1 MTGGMTGGMTAPAD
15 PADPC
20 VKDMAGTWGDILRL
34 LPIALRGWSYDVDG
48 TTVEVGSPDRGATI
62 TVDPLP
68 PRQFGLVQIP
78 RSRVALAFRGLDAGE
93 QESFLSQF
101 DRAFQRGGG

>member
-1 MTGGMTGGMTAPAD
+1 MTAPPG
-15 PADPC
+15 PADPTGPADQI

-48 TTVEVGSPDRGATI
+48 TTVEVGSPDRGTTI
-62 TVDPLP
+62 TVGPLP

-78 RSRVALAFRGLDAGE
+78 RSCVALAFRGLDAGE

>member
-1 MTGGMTGGMTAPAD
+1 MTGRMTAPAE
-15 PADPC
+15 PL

-34 LPIALRGWSYDVDG
+34 LPIALRGWSYEVDG
-48 TTVEVGSPDRGATI
+48 TTVEVGSPDRGVTI

-78 RSRVALAFRGLDAGE
+78 RSRVVLAFHGLAAGE
-93 QESFLSQF
+93 QDSLLRQF
-101 DRAFQRGGG
+101 DRAFHRGGG

>member
-1 MTGGMTGGMTAPAD
+1 MTAPTD
-15 PADPC
+15 PADPTDPTDPII
-20 VKDMAGTWGDILRL
+20 KDMAATRGDIRRL
-34 LPIALRGWSYDVDG
+34 LPIALRGWPYEVEG

-62 TVDPLP
+62 TVGPLP

-78 RSRVALAFRGLDAGE
+78 RSQVTLAFRGLDAGE
-93 QESFLSQF
+93 QDAFLRQF